1 MTEQAHL
8 RDTERWIASIRLGAV
23 AFAVVQVVFSTGYPP
38 GYLRDAWLI
47 TVLFAI
53 GAAVIFFLSRREMSR
68 PRQLVLAV
76 SALAFDTAVLSGY
89 LLVYNF
95 EPGSPIRQVLYLAV
109 TEAAVRFGII
119 GPIVLTV
126 LTVPVL
132 IEFEHLRAANTG
144 EFHVDYVTF
153 QIEAIVVV

>member
-23 AFAVVQVVFSTGYPP
+23 AFAVLQVVLSTDYPP
-38 GYLRDAWLI
+38 GYLRDAWI
-47 TVLFAI
+47 VTVLFAI
-53 GAAVIFFLSRREMSR
+53 GAAVIFVLSRREMSR
-68 PRQLVLAV
+68 PRQLALAV
-76 SALAFDTAVLSGY
+76 SALALGWVLSAY

-95 EPGSPIRQVLYLAV
+95 DSGSPTRQVLYLAV
-109 TEAAVRFGII
+109 IEAAVRFGII

-132 IEFEHLRAANTG
+132 IEFEHLRAANG
-144 EFHVDYVTF
+144 
-153 QIEAIVVV
+153 